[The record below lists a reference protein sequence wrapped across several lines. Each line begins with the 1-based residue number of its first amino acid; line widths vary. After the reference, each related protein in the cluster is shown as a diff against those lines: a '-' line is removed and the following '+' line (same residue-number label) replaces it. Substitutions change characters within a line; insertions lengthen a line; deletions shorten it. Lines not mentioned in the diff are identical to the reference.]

1 MKKLYAAISKVE
13 AQEDGTIKVW
23 GFASSEAVDSD
34 GETITADAM
43 KAALPDYMK
52 FGAVREMHQNSA
64 AGTAIEANVDEMG
77 KTFFGAHIVDPV
89 AVKKV
94 QTGVYK
100 GFSIGGKVTV
110 RDDLN
115 KTIIKGIKLVEVSLV
130 DRPANPEAVFTMYK
144 AEEGGDLKKTD
155 GAAIPEDPDPAPDE
169 AVKVLVIGGDPLR
182 KGMYSVGELA
192 SLLSAVSWVATDA
205 EYESQYEGDASPIPV
220 ALREWLASGCKI
232 FMEMAAEEV
241 AEMQAG
247 LLAMVPTVD
256 PLEMSA
262 GVGDLLK
269 AGATLSTATKD
280 KLATI
285 KETIQAAMGHLD
297 ELMTVKDSTDDDKEN
312 ADAVADLQKSAQVSA
327 DALLKVEG
335 ENAAL
340 KKRVAALEAVPAPS
354 KVITKTTVV
363 SKDEDAKAEAL
374 TKAEAEEFEKMSPE
388 QKAESMLK
396 KMFKRQTRT

>member
-1 MKKLYAAISKVE
+1 MKKLYAEISKVE

-144 AEEGGDLKKTD
+144 AEEAEVKAEVSAKK
-155 GAAIPEDPDPAPDE
+155 AEVKAKKAEVKAEVSAPAE
-169 AVKVLVIGGDPLR
+169 ILR
-182 KGMYSVGELA
+182 KGMYGVSELA
-192 SLLSAVSWVATDA
+192 SILASLSWITSDA
-205 EYESQYEGDASPIPV
+205 EWESQMEGDASPIPQ
-220 ALREWLASGCKI
+220 ALREWLQEGCSI
-232 FMEMAAEEV
+232 LAGMVAEET
-241 AEMQAG
+241 AEMIASLQS
-247 LLAMVPTVD
+247 MVPT
-256 PLEMSA
+256 PEPEPMQMAEGS
-262 GVGDLLK
+262 GDLEK
-269 AGATLSTATKD
+269 KGATLSTATKE
-280 KLATI
+280 KLSVI
-285 KETIQAAMGHLD
+285 KETIQAAMGYLD

>member
-1 MKKLYAAISKVE
+1 MNFYMPIEKVDK
-13 AQEDGTIKVW
+13 AEDGTLTVFGI
-23 GFASSEAVDSD
+23 ASSEAIDTD
-34 GETITADAM
+34 GEMIKSDAM
-43 KAALPDYMK
+43 RDALPDFFKY
-52 FGAVREMHQNSA
+52 GTGNLREMHQPLA
-64 AGTAIEANVDEMG
+64 AGTIDKAEVDGDGYTYIEAHV
-77 KTFFGAHIVDPV
+77 VDPV

-94 QTGVYK
+94 EAGVYK
-100 GFSIGGKVTV
+100 GFSIGGKVTS
-110 RDDLN
+110 RDKIN
-115 KTIIKGIKLVEVSLV
+115 KAIITGLKLVEVSLV

-144 AEEGGDLKKTD
+144 SEDMEEAEVKAEVSAKK
-155 GAAIPEDPDPAPDE
+155 AEVKAEVSAPAE
-169 AVKVLVIGGDPLR
+169 ILR
-182 KGMYSVGELA
+182 KGMYGVSELA
-192 SLLSAVSWVATDA
+192 SILASLSWITSDA
-205 EYESQYEGDASPIPV
+205 EWESQMEGDASPIPQ
-220 ALREWLASGCKI
+220 ALREWLQEGCSI
-232 FMEMAAEEV
+232 LAGMVAEET
-241 AEMQAG
+241 AEMIASLQS
-247 LLAMVPTVD
+247 MVPT
-256 PLEMSA
+256 PEPEPMQMAEGS
-262 GVGDLLK
+262 GDLEK
-269 AGATLSTATKD
+269 KGATLSTATKE
-280 KLATI
+280 KLSVI
-285 KETIQAAMGHLD
+285 KETIQAAMGYLD